1 METKSREQIIADFAK
16 AWENLDAELIISN
29 LDEKFVYDSQ
39 WVFESLDYQGY
50 KDYIQAKFKTIKE
63 SGNTPK
69 VKVVPDN
76 QLDGSMISLQQ
87 GENAPAFYRIKVE
100 NGKVIKGDLCMF

>member
-50 KDYIQAKFKTIKE
+50 KDYIQGKFKTIKE

-76 QLDGSMISLQQ
+76 QLGGSMISLQQ
-87 GENAPAFYRIKVE
+87 GENAPAFYRIK
-100 NGKVIKGDLCMF
+100 G